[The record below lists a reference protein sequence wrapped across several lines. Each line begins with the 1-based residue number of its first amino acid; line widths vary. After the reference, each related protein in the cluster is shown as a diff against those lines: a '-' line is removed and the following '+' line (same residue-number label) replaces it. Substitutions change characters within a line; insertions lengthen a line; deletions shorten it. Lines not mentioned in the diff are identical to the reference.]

1 MRQTLKGRLT
11 LWYFFSVGIIF
22 LIFSVAISVL
32 LWITLQNQIDHH
44 VYIAVKE
51 AHQIVKNY
59 QASEREALI
68 KNLVSGQGM
77 TVVVLSPDGTPI
89 LETNSPDIA
98 LITEHQLQKIM
109 LSQNL
114 FDSEPTLFTESDIR
128 FAAIPTPVRAGKGVV
143 AVGYSTKILYAAFY
157 RMLLILAAAVVL
169 LVLPATYLG
178 YKLLQK
184 QLRPLEEIALYAKS
198 ISSPSPSRRI
208 QLKHPTEELLTIQD
222 SLNYMLDKIRG
233 FFSDA
238 AHALKTPLAVLR
250 SKIETIKLAQPAKN
264 ELLRTIDQ
272 TNETVQDLLYLSKI
286 GQADNQSTPINVS
299 AIMAKLL
306 ELATVLTSH
315 KQISVTSDI
324 QPDVIVSANEKMLTR
339 ALSNLVQNAVNYTK
353 NHGQVELKLTQPAE
367 KIFIVIRDTGI
378 GISKKDLPNIFRRF
392 YRGQNT
398 ILPGSGLGLPI
409 AKAVIESL
417 GGSIAVHSR
426 LRQGTTVTVTF

>member
-1 MRQTLKGRLT
+1 MSTLKGRLT
-11 LWYFFSVGIIF
+11 LWYFFSVGAIF
-22 LIFSVAISVL
+22 LVFSVAISVL

-51 AHQIVKNY
+51 AHQIVTNY
-59 QASEREALI
+59 QAGERDELI
-68 KNLVSGQGM
+68 KNLVSAQGM
-77 TVVVLSPDGTPI
+77 TVVVLSPDGAPI
-89 LETNSPDIA
+89 LETNSPDVA

-109 LSQNL
+109 LSQSL
-114 FDSEPTLFTESDIR
+114 YESEPTLFTESDIR

-184 QLRPLEEIALYAKS
+184 QLHPLEEIALYAKS

-222 SLNYMLDKIRG
+222 SLNCMLDKIG
-233 FFSDA
+233 EFFSDA

-250 SKIETIKLAQPAKN
+250 SQIETVALAQVSKN
-264 ELLRTIDQ
+264 KLLLTIDQ
-272 TNETVQDLLYLSKI
+272 ASDTIQDLLYLSKI
-286 GQADNQSTPINVS
+286 GQVKNQPKPVNVS
-299 AIMAKLL
+299 AIMANLS
-306 ELATVLTSH
+306 ELAIALGSN
-315 KQISVTSDI
+315 KQISLTSKIEPDI
-324 QPDVIVSANEKMLTR
+324 IISGNEKMLTR
-339 ALSNLVQNAVNYTK
+339 ALSNLVQNAVNYTLAK
-353 NHGQVELKLTQPAE
+353 GQVELKLTQ
-367 KIFIVIRDTGI
+367 KNSQIIINIHDTGI

-392 YRGQNT
+392 YRGRNT
-398 ILPGSGLGLPI
+398 IQPGSGLGLSI

-417 GGSIAVHSR
+417 GGTIVIHSR
-426 LRQGTTVTVTF
+426 LRQGTTVTVTL

>member
-1 MRQTLKGRLT
+1 MIHSLKGRLT

-22 LIFSVAISVL
+22 LVFSVAISVL

-59 QASEREALI
+59 QASEWEELI
-68 KNLVSGQGM
+68 KNLVSAQGM
-77 TVVVLSPDGTPI
+77 TVVVLSPDGAPI
-89 LETNSPDIA
+89 LETNSPDVA

-109 LSQNL
+109 LSQSL
-114 FDSEPTLFTESDIR
+114 YESEPTHFTESDIR
-128 FAAIPTPVRAGKGVV
+128 FAAISTPVRAGKGVV

-157 RMLLILAAAVVL
+157 RMLFILAGSVVL

-184 QLRPLEEIALYAKS
+184 QLHPLEEIALYAQS
-198 ISSPSPSRRI
+198 ISSTSLSGRI
-208 QLKHPTEELLTIQD
+208 QLQYPTEELLTIQE
-222 SLNYMLDKIRG
+222 SFNYMLDKIG
-233 FFSDA
+233 EFFSDA

-250 SKIETIKLAQPAKN
+250 SQIETVKLTQPSKN
-264 ELLRTIDQ
+264 KLLLTIDQ
-272 TNETVQDLLYLSKI
+272 ASETIQDLLYLSKI
-286 GQADNQSTPINVS
+286 GKVKTKPKPVNVS
-299 AIMAKLL
+299 AIMVNLS
-306 ELATVLTSH
+306 ELATILASH

-324 QPDVIVSANEKMLTR
+324 QPDVVVSGAEETLTR

-353 NHGQVELKLTQPAE
+353 NQGQVELKLTRQAE

-392 YRGQNT
+392 YRGRNAV
-398 ILPGSGLGLPI
+398 LPGSGLGLPI
-409 AKAVIESL
+409 AKAVIESF

-426 LRQGTTVTVTF
+426 LRQGTTVTVTL